1 MRALLALLAVLAA
14 LLLAG
19 QAEARPHGHA
29 PQAEASHPHDCGA
42 ASKACV
48 PHVLHSAA
56 MPALPAVQPAG
67 PTRVSPASP
76 TAPRGLLPGR
86 RDPPQPRP
94 PLLSAA

>member
-1 MRALLALLAVLAA
+1 MRALLALLAVVLA

-19 QAEARPHGHA
+19 QAEARPHGHG
-29 PQAEASHPHDCGA
+29 PQAEASQSDDCGA

-48 PHVLHSAA
+48 LHVLHCAA
-56 MPALPAVQPAG
+56 MPALTGVQPAG
-67 PTRVSPASP
+67 PAQVVRASP

-94 PLLSAA
+94 PLLSA

>member
-1 MRALLALLAVLAA
+1 MRALLALLAVVLA

-19 QAEARPHGHA
+19 GSAEARAQGHG
-29 PQAEASHPHDCGA
+29 PQAEASQSDDCGA

-48 PHVLHSAA
+48 LHVLHCAA
-56 MPALPAVQPAG
+56 MPALTGVQPAG
-67 PTRVSPASP
+67 PAQVVRASP

-94 PLLSAA
+94 PLLSA